1 MKARSFYSKW
11 KTKGGDMKSI
21 YIFLLAFAVGMTLA
35 CSTPQDKAYKAQEKV
50 HKERLKLVD
59 EYQKCLKK
67 AGEDKEKI
75 EACDQYLRAAE
86 ALK

>member
-1 MKARSFYSKW
+1 
-11 KTKGGDMKSI
+11 MKSI
-21 YIFLLAFAVGMTLA
+21 VFVGLALVFGMTLA
-35 CSTPQDKAYKAQEKV
+35 CATPEEKAYKAQERV

-59 EYQKCLKK
+59 EYKKCLQK
-67 AGEDKEKI
+67 AGDDKRKI